1 MPMQNLHNWEYDHGK
16 VLEREQHHSSPNH
29 PIPTRS
35 GNPVKQ
41 LFQRW
46 WNLGNLDFQKVVQTR
61 NLGSCCKQKDSNL
74 NGNLTSLICE
84 QKIPFGKPAFWT
96 IFTCR
101 IGRKT
106 TSEKSWNIH
115 VFRLG
120 TFCRK
125 ASFLE
130 PCFSSAMALEPSL
143 AKANDHVPLFQAW
156 CLWHFNCKIICYN
169 PPSLNSQIPG
179 PHSENH
185 TWEYNPSTLWR
196 LFESRPV
203 QTDYT
208 IRWLWDSSPS
218 IKLQVF
224 KYTTDAFVCIL

>member
-74 NGNLTSLICE
+74 RACGLQFPNFWPLWFVEKNHLW
-84 QKIPFGKPAFWT
+84 KPAFWT

-101 IGRKT
+101 MGRKT

-143 AKANDHVPLFQAW
+143 AKAQTTMCRLFK
-156 CLWHFNCKIICYN
+156 LDVFWHFNCKIICYN
-169 PPSLNSQIPG
+169 PPSLNSTYSWPAFRKSYMRIQ
-179 PHSENH
+179 
-185 TWEYNPSTLWR
+185 
-196 LFESRPV
+196 
-203 QTDYT
+203 
-208 IRWLWDSSPS
+208 S
-218 IKLQVF
+218 IN
-224 KYTTDAFVCIL
+224 FVEALRV